1 VKVDYTLYLVA
12 EERLIRDSSLSI
24 ETAVEEAILGGV
36 TLVQLREKESSALEF
51 YNLSIKVKNITDKY
65 NIPLIINDRLD
76 IMLAT
81 DAAGVHLGQDDMP
94 VAAARRLVGK
104 DKIIGASARTTK
116 EAIRAEEDGA
126 SYIGAGSVF
135 NTITKKDA
143 KHISME
149 ELKDMTS
156 AVSIPVIAIGGVN
169 KDNIEMLKDTG
180 IKGIAV
186 VSAILSEKNIK
197 KAAEDLLF
205 RSKELFSQ

>member
-1 VKVDYTLYLVA
+1 MKVDYTLYLVA
-12 EERLIRDSSLSI
+12 EERLIRDSGLSI

-143 KHISME
+143 KRISIE

>member
-1 VKVDYTLYLVA
+1 MKVDYTLYLVA
-12 EERLIRDSSLSI
+12 EERLIRDSGLSI

-143 KHISME
+143 KRISIE

-197 KAAEDLLF
+197 KAAEDLFF

>member
-1 VKVDYTLYLVA
+1 MKVDYTLYLVA
-12 EERLIRDSSLSI
+12 EERLIRDSGLSI

-197 KAAEDLLF
+197 KAAEDLFF

>member
-197 KAAEDLLF
+197 KAAEDLFF

>member
-12 EERLIRDSSLSI
+12 EERLIRDSGLSI

-197 KAAEDLLF
+197 KAAEDLFF

>member
-1 VKVDYTLYLVA
+1 MKVDYTLYLVA
-12 EERLIRDSSLSI
+12 EERLIRDSGLSI

-104 DKIIGASARTTK
+104 DKIIGVSARTTK

-197 KAAEDLLF
+197 KAAEDLFF
-205 RSKELFSQ
+205 RSKELFSK

>member
-1 VKVDYTLYLVA
+1 MKVDYTLYLVA

-143 KHISME
+143 KRISIE

>member
-1 VKVDYTLYLVA
+1 MKVDYTLYLVA
-12 EERLIRDSSLSI
+12 EERLIRDSGLSI

>member
-1 VKVDYTLYLVA
+1 MKVDYTLYLVA

-197 KAAEDLLF
+197 KAAEDLFF

>member
-143 KHISME
+143 KRISME

-156 AVSIPVIAIGGVN
+156 AVSIPVIAIGGVK

>member
-12 EERLIRDSSLSI
+12 EERLIRDSGLSI

-143 KHISME
+143 KRISIE

-197 KAAEDLLF
+197 KAAEDLFF

>member
-1 VKVDYTLYLVA
+1 MKVDYTLYLVA
-12 EERLIRDSSLSI
+12 EERLIRDSGLSI

-126 SYIGAGSVF
+126 SYIGAGSEF

-143 KHISME
+143 KRISME

>member
-1 VKVDYTLYLVA
+1 MKVDYTLYLVA

-143 KHISME
+143 KRISME

-156 AVSIPVIAIGGVN
+156 AVSIPVIAIGGVK

>member
-12 EERLIRDSSLSI
+12 EERLIRDSGLSI

-143 KHISME
+143 KRISIE

>member
-12 EERLIRDSSLSI
+12 EERLIRDSGLSI